1 MDQQTLKRTEWPR
14 HRTTPPGHRI
24 ASPTHLAAWQTNL
37 HWVSVFSRASLGSLF
52 LSAAISKV
60 PGGISGTVAY
70 YSKLFEHSLLPGFLV
85 TAHASVIMSVEFIL
99 AAWLL
104 SGYRLAL
111 AWKAA
116 AAVLVSLAVGMIFA
130 GKTDVASD
138 NYGYV
143 ALSLGGLLAS
153 PFDRWQWRAATDSVV
168 ERDRA
173 LAQLE
178 ARSGPAT

>member
-1 MDQQTLKRTEWPR
+1 MSQQTFD
-14 HRTTPPGHRI
+14 RTT
-24 ASPTHLAAWQTNL
+24 WQHNL
-37 HWVSVFSRASLGSLF
+37 HWASVFSRAALGSLF

-60 PGGISGTVAY
+60 PHGIAGTVGY
-70 YSKLFEHSLLPGFLV
+70 YSKLFEHSLLPSFLV
-85 TAHASVIMSVEFIL
+85 TAHASVIMGVEFIL

-116 AAVLVSLAVGMIFA
+116 AAVLISLAVGMIFA

-143 ALSLGGLLAS
+143 ALALGGLLTS
-153 PFDRWQWRAATDSVV
+153 PFDRWAWHAEAAKTGT
-168 ERDRA
+168 ERGTERESEAGAEHAA
-173 LAQLE
+173 L
-178 ARSGPAT
+178 T